1 MATPVPPRPRRNPTV
16 RPPTDVTFDP
26 KDPFNS
32 YRKMLKNGPPST
44 WPSDRQD
51 KWKKDM
57 ELWFTKNYP
66 TEMT

>member
-1 MATPVPPRPRRNPTV
+1 M
-16 RPPTDVTFDP
+16 TFDP